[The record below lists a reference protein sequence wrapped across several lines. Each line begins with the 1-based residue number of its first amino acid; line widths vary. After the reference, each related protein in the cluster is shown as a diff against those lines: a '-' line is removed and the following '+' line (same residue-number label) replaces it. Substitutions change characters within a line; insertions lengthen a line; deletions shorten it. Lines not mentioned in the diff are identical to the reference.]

1 MKGNH
6 CQLIIYRKKKKKHG
20 VGEHL
25 HIGLSLHNADWF
37 DSMIRS
43 SVVFVHVGFKK
54 EKSRYAPT
62 HCKFLLIKQ
71 SLLEINWKLMRFF
84 NLHGDRLRKKKTKL
98 IVNKCIQKKKYS
110 SADCSNPQIRQC

>member
-1 MKGNH
+1 M
-6 CQLIIYRKKKKKHG
+6 
-20 VGEHL
+20 GEGGGHL

-54 EKSRYAPT
+54 EKCHYAPT

-71 SLLEINWKLMRFF
+71 SLLEINWKLMRF
-84 NLHGDRLRKKKTKL
+84 
-98 IVNKCIQKKKYS
+98 
-110 SADCSNPQIRQC
+110 